1 MTIPER
7 ITISS
12 DSSYPFVVWS
22 PPTNTE
28 VASYDLI
35 FTRAGA
41 SRTGTSTVPY
51 YVISDSDIPGTS
63 GSFTVEVECSVKLM
77 SCK

>member
-35 FTRAGA
+35 FRRTGQ
-41 SRTGTSTVPY
+41 SRTRTSTAPH
-51 YVISDSDIPGTS
+51 YVISGSDIPGTS